1 MELKCISIHPPCVK
15 KEEKH
20 MIKIR
25 KCADT
30 TTTWAELRDAV
41 HAGSSPLN
49 VGDEIDIV
57 LKTGEKV
64 MLVCERVGHRRV
76 TFFTKNLL
84 EDTHCMNENWKAKNG
99 ERLGTME
106 AYLGKLFYLLPDD
119 LQEVVTEPLRLLRE
133 KEVFGKNIYG
143 NEEVCEV
150 LPRYSEKENRV
161 KTLNGVAFPYWLASP
176 SASYSTDFC
185 SVSSDGSSC
194 YSAASLGSG
203 VCFGFDI

>member
-1 MELKCISIHPPCVK
+1 
-15 KEEKH
+15 
-20 MIKIR
+20 MIKI
-25 KCADT
+25 KKNCT
-30 TTTWAELRDAV
+30 LETTWKELKDDIESA
-41 HAGSSPLN
+41 SNPLN

-57 LKTGEKV
+57 LKTGETV
-64 MLVCERVGHRRV
+64 TLVCERAGHRSA

-84 EDTHCMNENWKAKNG
+84 GDTHCMNENWIAKNG
-99 ERLGTME
+99 EQLSTME
-106 AYLGKLFYLLPDD
+106 AYLGKLFRLLPDD

-161 KTLNGVAFPYWLASP
+161 KTLNGVPFPYWLASP
-176 SASYSTDFC
+176 YASHSTAFCGVSRDGSSGTISASYS
-185 SVSSDGSSC
+185 
-194 YSAASLGSG
+194 YG

>member
-1 MELKCISIHPPCVK
+1 
-15 KEEKH
+15 
-20 MIKIR
+20 MIKI
-25 KCADT
+25 KKNCT
-30 TTTWAELRDAV
+30 LETTWKELKDDIESA
-41 HAGSSPLN
+41 SNPLN
-49 VGDEIDIV
+49 VGDEIDIM

-64 MLVCERVGHRRV
+64 TLVCERAGHRSA

-84 EDTHCMNENWKAKNG
+84 EDTHCMSVNWAAKNG
-99 ERLGTME
+99 EQLSTME
-106 AYLGKLFYLLPDD
+106 AYLGKLFRLLPDD

-161 KTLNGVAFPYWLASP
+161 KTLNGVPFPYWLATP
-176 SASYSTDFC
+176 YAYYSTYFC
-185 SVSSDGSSC
+185 SVSSGGSSN
-194 YSAASLGSG
+194 YRGASHGGG

>member
-1 MELKCISIHPPCVK
+1 
-15 KEEKH
+15 

-30 TTTWAELRDAV
+30 ITTWAELRDAV
-41 HAGSSPLN
+41 QAGSSPLN

-64 MLVCERVGHRRV
+64 TLVCERVGHRKA

-84 EDTHCMNENWKAKNG
+84 EDTHCMNENWRAKNG
-99 ERLGTME
+99 EQLSTME
-106 AYLGKLFYLLPDD
+106 AYLGKLFRLLPDD

-133 KEVFGKNIYG
+133 KEVFGKNNYG

-150 LPRYSEKENRV
+150 LPRYSKKENWV
-161 KTLNGVAFPYWLASP
+161 KTLNSIPFPYWLASP
-176 SASYSTDFC
+176 SASTSTSFC
-185 SVSSDGSSC
+185 IVSSAGSSGGTG
-194 YSAASLGSG
+194 AASASYG

>member
-1 MELKCISIHPPCVK
+1 
-15 KEEKH
+15 

-30 TTTWAELRDAV
+30 ITTWAELRDAV
-41 HAGSSPLN
+41 QAGSSPLN

-64 MLVCERVGHRRV
+64 TLVCERVGHRKA

-99 ERLGTME
+99 EQLSTME
-106 AYLGKLFYLLPDD
+106 AYLGKLFRLLPDD

-133 KEVFGKNIYG
+133 KEVFGKNNYG

-150 LPRYSEKENRV
+150 LPRYSKKENWV
-161 KTLNGVAFPYWLASP
+161 KTLNGIPFPYWLASP
-176 SASYSTDFC
+176 GATNAAYFC
-185 SVSSDGSSC
+185 YVNGNGSSSHHG
-194 YSAASLGSG
+194 SAGSSYG